1 MVQAA
6 KQQFRQPSNMVVL
19 LVAACMLTYHML
31 YNHSMIL
38 QSEGRM
44 TQMNTRMNAKF
55 ETLQRQVQRQ
65 RAKCKG
71 WNSSCRTSTF

>member
-55 ETLQRQVQRQ
+55 
-65 RAKCKG
+65 
-71 WNSSCRTSTF
+71 